1 MSSVHR
7 RSRFVVWLAQNI
19 RRKVTH
25 AQVRDTQLLLTHLN
39 WFGIEVV
46 VNLSIGGSGGG
57 GGEVLAGDSRTR
69 GRLYKHPLIIKAKQ
83 EWKLQVQAVEAV
95 DDGHRRAAQEPSRR
109 CLIQRAF
116 AIMGVN
122 HKKGHMPIPRN
133 SHSSKSYQGFLEW
146 PSGAK

>member
-1 MSSVHR
+1 MSVDGSNFILGSTKCPFRYSHYRQTAIASSVNRGQFYDLLYDELSKSTFTICCMIGSVH
-7 RSRFVVWLAQNI
+7 Q
-19 RRKVTH
+19 TH

-83 EWKLQVQAVEAV
+83 E
-95 DDGHRRAAQEPSRR
+95 
-109 CLIQRAF
+109 
-116 AIMGVN
+116 
-122 HKKGHMPIPRN
+122 
-133 SHSSKSYQGFLEW
+133 
-146 PSGAK
+146 